1 MLRIFRIVEEIHKCT
16 CKISWLVVVKEGLL
30 EMEVVTQRFE
40 REVGILEKVL
50 KDPCIKDGTYINE
63 ERLEEL
69 MLDSKTT
76 VVPRKV
82 R

>member
-1 MLRIFRIVEEIHKCT
+1 
-16 CKISWLVVVKEGLL
+16 VVKEGLL